1 METEVTIEQKRN
13 SPVDAFPFLAMLLG
27 LLIGLSTTLS
37 ASCQGAAGIS
47 PEQLLALRNL
57 LSPATAPAD
66 FHVHAETTSTDR
78 RTHFVLYSISKG
90 ADPGAP
96 TVHLAAISLEPQP
109 NVLSAVDVS
118 ADLPPFARVV
128 PSQSNVGFPIA
139 PRGAE
144 PATVEID
151 GCLNAFVLQPDLQ
164 AVHMNLFARSR
175 RSGSEGANDIVFVLL
190 DNTSLRPVLELNQSS
205 WYDKRLHQDSVIA
218 VLPSAAA
225 CTDIIWWQSSQQS
238 GGVMMAAAFAQNSW
252 YRWKGKGFE
261 KMGTLEESDLAARL
275 RSAFR
280 LTRSDEISSI
290 EMKLLSP
297 RLKQPPQ

>member
-1 METEVTIEQKRN
+1 METEVTIVQKRH
-13 SPVDAFPFLAMLLG
+13 SPASAVSFLTMLLG
-27 LLIGLSTTLS
+27 LLIGLSTPLS
-37 ASCQGAAGIS
+37 ASCPGAAGIS
-47 PEQLLALRNL
+47 PEQITALRNQ

-66 FHVHAETTSTDR
+66 FHVYAETTSADQ
-78 RTHFVLYSISKG
+78 RTHFVLYSISKE
-90 ADPGAP
+90 ADPGAT
-96 TVHLAAISLEPQP
+96 TVHLAAISLEAQQ
-109 NVLSAVDVS
+109 NILSAVDVS
-118 ADLPPFARVV
+118 GYLPPFARAV
-128 PSQSNVGFPIA
+128 PSQSNAAFPSI
-139 PRGAE
+139 PRRAE

-164 AVHMNLFARSR
+164 AVHMNLFARSP
-175 RSGSEGANDIVFVLL
+175 RSQSAGANDIVFALL
-190 DNTSLRPVLELNQSS
+190 DNTFLRPVLEMNQSS

-238 GGVMMAAAFAQNSW
+238 GGVMMAAAFDQNSW

-261 KMGTLEESDLAARL
+261 KMGTLEEADLAERL

-280 LTRSDEISSI
+280 LTRSDEISST